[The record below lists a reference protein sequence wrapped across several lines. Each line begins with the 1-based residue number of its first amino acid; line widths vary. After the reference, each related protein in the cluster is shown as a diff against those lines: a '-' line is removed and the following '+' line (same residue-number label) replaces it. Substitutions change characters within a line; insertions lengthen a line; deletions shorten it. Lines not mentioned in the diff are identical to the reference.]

1 MLAYGV
7 QTFAPDKHIDR
18 EAQRQRTNPVVV
30 FVVTL
35 TLTAGAAQKL
45 MLFLELRAQWCLY
58 YIRCIVEY

>member
-7 QTFAPDKHIDR
+7 APDKHIDQ
-18 EAQRQRTNPVVV
+18 EAQQQHTNPAIV
-30 FVVTL
+30 FVMTL
-35 TLTAGAAQKL
+35 TLTAGAVQKL